1 MNHIV
6 IIGGGVAAVNA
17 IKAIREINTD
27 LNITVV
33 QNEAVYPYYRTRL
46 TKSLFENL
54 EADTILLQKK
64 EWYEQNKIDL
74 LLNKEVVSID
84 PDHNTVYIND
94 GTSIHYDT
102 LLVANGAYNFK
113 PPMDGIDKENVLT
126 IRDYEDVLT
135 VREKVRDKETIL
147 HIGGGIQNLEAA
159 WAMCSH
165 GKKVIIAEFMD
176 RLMPRQLD
184 IRASEIIKNAV
195 EGFNIR
201 VKLGTQI
208 IEVTGE
214 GTVTGAMTK
223 EEERLD
229 CDIIIYCVG
238 IRPNKKLF
246 ENTAIQ
252 TNMGI
257 IVDNHMRTN
266 IENIYAAGDIA
277 EFEGRVGGL
286 WPVAI
291 EQGKIAGYNIAG
303 KDITYQSILPVT
315 TMNAFQLSVFSVGN
329 IDENSCSCSI
339 IDDPAD
345 GANYRRIFIQEQRIV
360 GAIMIGE
367 IKNNQMIKKV
377 IENGTQLSGIDITNI
392 SVNDLLSHLKK
403 L

>member
-1 MNHIV
+1 MKHIV

-17 IKAIREINTD
+17 VKAIREINTD
-27 LNITVV
+27 LNITVL

-54 EADTILLQKK
+54 EADSILLQKK

-74 LLNKEVVSID
+74 LLSKEVVSID

-102 LLVANGAYNFK
+102 LLVATGAYNFK
-113 PPMDGIDKENVLT
+113 PPIDGIDKENVLT
-126 IRDYEDVLT
+126 IRDYEDVQT
-135 VREKVRDKETIL
+135 VREKVKDKETIL

-214 GTVTGAMTK
+214 GTVTGAKTK
-223 EEERLD
+223 EDERLD

-238 IRPNKKLF
+238 IRPNKRLF

-266 IENIYAAGDIA
+266 VENIYAAGDIA

-303 KDITYQSILPVT
+303 KDITYQSFMPVT

-329 IDENSCSCSI
+329 IDENSCSHSI

-345 GANYRRIFIQEQRIV
+345 GANYRRIFIREQRIV
-360 GAIMIGE
+360 GAIVIGE

-377 IENGTQLSGIDITNI
+377 IENRTQLSGIDITNI
-392 SVNDLLSHLKK
+392 SVNDLLSHLKN